1 MEDVLDV
8 YARPYDPAFPVVCM
22 DESPKQLIDE
32 VRAPLPTKCGS
43 IQKIDDEYI
52 RKGVAELFLS
62 VEPLT
67 GNLTCQV
74 VATRK
79 KKDWAFFI
87 RHLADDVY
95 KDCQKLVLVMDN
107 LNTHTLGSLYETFE
121 PSEARR
127 IAEKLEIHYTPK
139 HGSWLNVAE
148 IGFSILKRSCIKE
161 RVPDIETLKKSIEA
175 FIKERNS
182 HSRKVSWQFTKED
195 ARIGLKTLYPEI

>member
-1 MEDVLDV
+1 M
-8 YARPYDPAFPVVCM
+8 A
-22 DESPKQLIDE
+22 S
-32 VRAPLPTKCGS
+32 RANSLLKTFIYRG
-43 IQKIDDEYI
+43 E
-52 RKGVAELFLS
+52 AEIS
-62 VEPLT
+62 Y
-67 GNLTCQV
+67 G
-74 VATRK
+74 
-79 KKDWAFFI
+79 FI
-87 RHLADDVY
+87 RHLTDDVY

-182 HSRKVSWQFTKED
+182 RSRKVSWQFTKED